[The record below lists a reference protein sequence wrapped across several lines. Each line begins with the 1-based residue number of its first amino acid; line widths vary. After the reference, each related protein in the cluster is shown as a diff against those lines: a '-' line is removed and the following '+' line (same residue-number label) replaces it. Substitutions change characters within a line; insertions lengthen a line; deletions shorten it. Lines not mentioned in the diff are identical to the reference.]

1 MRRLFWVKLLHFF
14 PMNRIIDTMI
24 KILLLLFIPC
34 FSVWASVVGISTHPL
49 NEDGRLLSAGM
60 TGYMSQHHEVGM
72 GLRYTQELRQ
82 GQIFDMMVSGAQDS
96 RGLVLGGGMDFEVL
110 HEEESQPRFSL
121 KPYYQFQKQ
130 DADKNNLLGFA
141 PTLRKGFSISGI
153 EFFPFLALPSGLKI
167 DSSTDI
173 FVYYAS
179 LSLGASM
186 PLPVGDG
193 DKLLASVETNNNL
206 GASSDYVSLLL
217 SWVWK

>member
-1 MRRLFWVKLLHFF
+1 
-14 PMNRIIDTMI
+14 MNLIIEFMI
-24 KILLLLFIPC
+24 KIFLLLLIPC
-34 FSVWASVVGISTHPL
+34 LSAWASVVGISTHPL
-49 NEDGRLLSAGM
+49 NEEGRLLSAGM

-72 GLRYTQELRQ
+72 GLRYTQEIIP
-82 GQIFDMMVSGAQDS
+82 GQIFDMTVSGAQDS

-130 DADKNNLLGFA
+130 DADKSNLLGFA
-141 PTLRKGFSISGI
+141 PTLRKGFSISGL

-179 LSLGASM
+179 LTLGASM
-186 PLPVGDG
+186 PLPVAGG
-193 DKLLASVETNNNL
+193 DKLLASIETNKNL
-206 GASSDYVSLLL
+206 GASSDYVGVLI